1 MPKFLNAKSVRLAT
15 AISLAVVATLT
26 PATMASASGTST
38 LNFNFDT
45 AGQLNKDFTHY
56 VSYGTVD
63 QSSNG
68 GINDTGAITTHDESA
83 GAVFQPKASY
93 TIGPVGS
100 TYSFAALM
108 RSVGNGGYS
117 GFGFTA
123 TTPSA
128 GNDTDQYGP
137 FRPVDA
143 LGVSVHGGGFVFHN
157 GNIDTNGSWQSGGG
171 DVNQITAYNDF
182 DLLNSG
188 SPDKWYKII
197 YTITRSSETE
207 FTTRVEVWSA
217 NADGTLIRPGGAD
230 AIYEMVNQENATI
243 LNSTRLYSYISF
255 SGYRVTFFDNF
266 QTTVSG
272 GAEIVG
278 APAGSVTGD
287 QAEEFATDN
296 GNTDDSESL
305 AGTGTND
312 AEIMTLGSMA
322 LAALW
327 IGMAVLGARRRSE
340 SK

>member
-1 MPKFLNAKSVRLAT
+1 MSKFLNLKSVRFAS
-15 AISLAVVATLT
+15 AVSLAVVATLT
-26 PATMASASGTST
+26 PAAMASASGSSA

-45 AGQLNKDFTHY
+45 AGQLNKDFTSY
-56 VSYGTVD
+56 VSYGTVN
-63 QSSNG
+63 QSASG
-68 GINDTGAITTHDESA
+68 GIGDSGAITTNNDSA

-100 TYSFAALM
+100 SYSFSAM
-108 RSVGNGGYS
+108 MQSVGNSGYS

-128 GNDTDQYGP
+128 GNDTDSIGP

-143 LGVSVHGGGFVFHN
+143 LGISVHGGGFVFHN
-157 GNIDTNGSWQSGGG
+157 GSNDINGSWQSGGG
-171 DVNQITAYNDF
+171 DINQITAYNDF

-188 SPDKWYKII
+188 SPDDWYNII
-197 YTITRSSETE
+197 YTITRTSETE

-230 AIYEMVNQENATI
+230 AVYEMVNQENSTI
-243 LNSTRLYSYISF
+243 LNSTRLYSYINF
-255 SGYRVTFFDNF
+255 SGYRVNYFDNF
-266 QTTVSG
+266 KTTVSG
-272 GAEIVG
+272 GAQIVG

-287 QAEEFATDN
+287 QAEEFSSDN
-296 GNTDDSESL
+296 SNTDDNGSL

-312 AEIMTLGSMA
+312 AEIMALGSMA